1 MKKYALISLG
11 CPKNLVDSENF
22 AYIIE
27 QNKYHYTSDPNE
39 AEIIIVNT
47 CGFIEEAKE
56 ESVNT
61 ILEISRLKKTGN
73 CKKLIVTGC
82 LVKRY
87 FDDIKSSIPEI
98 DELVNLK
105 DFSSFAAVFDSEV
118 EPARKILTPK
128 HYAYIR
134 ISDGCNNHCS
144 YCAIPSIRGALQSN
158 RIEDILAEAKLLADQ
173 GVKELIITAQDTAQY
188 GLDIYGVQKLPEL
201 LEKLHK
207 IEGFEWIRVLYL
219 HPAHV
224 SSEIIDTIAKLP
236 KLCKYFDIPLQHIN
250 NDILNNMNRRVTSDR
265 IMEIFDEI
273 RNKIPE
279 AVLRSSFIV
288 GYPGETFKKF
298 MELKQFIEDRKIMR
312 LGIFCYSKEEG
323 TTAANLPKQV
333 SQRTSQKRKDEIMTL
348 QQNIST
354 DLLSKYIGK
363 KIKVI
368 IDQKSEYDDYKF
380 EGRSRFDAP
389 EIDGTVFISEGKAA
403 IGEIVEVEI
412 YDSWE
417 YDLIGNIT

>member
-1 MKKYALISLG
+1 MKKYAMISLG

-27 QNKYHYTSDPNE
+27 QNKYNFTSNPQE
-39 AEIIIVNT
+39 AEIIIINT

-61 ILEISRLKKTGN
+61 ILEVSRYKKTGV

-87 FDDIKSSIPEI
+87 FDDIRSSLPEI
-98 DELVNLK
+98 DELIDLK
-105 DFSSFAAVFDSEV
+105 DFSRFAVVVGKEV
-118 EPARKILTPK
+118 KLNRKILTPG

-144 YCAIPSIRGALQSN
+144 YCAIPSIRGDLQSN
-158 RIEDILAEAKLLADQ
+158 RIEDILVEAKRLADQ

-188 GLDIYGVQKLPEL
+188 GLDIYGKQKLPEL
-201 LEKLHK
+201 LERLHK
-207 IEGFEWIRVLYL
+207 LEGFEWIRVLYL
-219 HPAHV
+219 HPAHIT
-224 SSEIIDTIAKLP
+224 SDIIETIARLP
-236 KLCKYFDIPLQHIN
+236 KLCKYFDIPLQHISD
-250 NDILNNMNRRVTSDR
+250 DILNDMNRKVTSKQ
-265 IMEIFDEI
+265 ITEIFDEI
-273 RNKIPE
+273 RSKIPE

-298 MELKQFIEDRKIMR
+298 QELKQFIQDQKIMR
-312 LGIFCYSKEEG
+312 LGVFCYSQEDG
-323 TTAANLPKQV
+323 TAAAKLPKQV
-333 SQRTSQKRKDEIMTL
+333 SRKTSQKRKDEIMAL
-348 QQNIST
+348 QQDIST
-354 DLLSKYIGK
+354 QLLSNYIGK

-368 IDQKSEYDDYKF
+368 IDQESEYDDYLY
-380 EGRSRFDAP
+380 EGRSWFDAP
-389 EIDGTVFISEGKAA
+389 EIDGTVFISGGKAK
-403 IGEIVEVEI
+403 IGEIVDVEI